1 MPVGVIPVAS
11 THEPAASTTEPTVV
25 PGSTV
30 TAAGEDVPPVGS
42 THIPLPPANV
52 PKVVEATI
60 PAVEVAPV
68 QIEKVE
74 EPKDEA
80 APEPAP
86 PVLAA
91 EPVGE
96 AKEEPKETVPA
107 GGDVTAGGL
116 VSSSNSNWAAMM
128 AAAMPKP
135 KPVADAAQVAAVPTT
150 ATVTSPQEI
159 KAETAVVEDKAVAPE
174 VLAAP
179 PAESENKEVT
189 AVEEPKPVIEEP
201 KEIQPK
207 APETAASASAPFT
220 PKKDSPAAPTTP
232 GSNGKASRSGTLRGL
247 KFPGHRR
254 QSSGDVTPEKNRS
267 VSETTKDSSRKKRM
281 SLFGKVKEAFH
292 KDKAPEKA

>member
-1 MPVGVIPVAS
+1 MAS
-11 THEPAASTTEPTVV
+11 NPLPLPLARNPSGNP
-25 PGSTV
+25 P
-30 TAAGEDVPPVGS
+30 TAAQLALEPKARGANRSTKVAGKLKVLPDEGEIPSQSKVLGEAARATVKDV
-42 THIPLPPANV
+42 
-52 PKVVEATI
+52 
-60 PAVEVAPV
+60 
-68 QIEKVE
+68 

-91 EPVGE
+91 EPVSE
-96 AKEEPKETVPA
+96 AKETVPA

-135 KPVADAAQVAAVPTT
+135 KPVTDAAQVAAVPTT
-150 ATVTSPQEI
+150 ATVSSPQEI

-189 AVEEPKPVIEEP
+189 AVEEPKPVVEEP
-201 KEIQPK
+201 KEIKPK
-207 APETAASASAPFT
+207 APETAASASAPST